1 MLGPGGATSM
11 QRLPFATQK
20 LPSRAVFSVKGE
32 GAKDFLQN
40 LVTADIEDLEPGQAL
55 YSALLQPQGKI
66 LFDFFILAEDG
77 RYAIDCSRA
86 QKADLLKR
94 LTFYKLRAKVTLED
108 SDEEVGVAAVKPAFG
123 LSFTDPRAAQLG
135 ARIIAEL
142 GSLPE
147 ADDEAY
153 RGGRIRLGLADS
165 DEDIGSGELFPHEAN
180 LDQLG
185 AVSFKKGCF
194 IGQEV
199 VSRMEHRGTARSRI
213 MPIHTPKSAPP
224 KGTQITAGNK
234 AIGSVLSSTNGDALA
249 LIRLDRLKD
258 AVEAQ
263 EALLTE
269 AGPVHVRKPGW
280 ARFDVALPKDEE

>member
-1 MLGPGGATSM
+1 M

-20 LPSRAVFSVKGE
+20 LPSRAVISVAGE
-32 GAKDFLQN
+32 GAREFLQN
-40 LVTADIEDLEPGQAL
+40 LVTADIEVLEPGEAT

-66 LFDFFILAEDG
+66 LFDFFILADNG
-77 RYAIDCSRA
+77 RYAIDCSAA

-94 LTFYKLRAKVTLED
+94 LTFYKLRAKVSLSD
-108 SDEEVGVAAVKPAFG
+108 SDEEVGVAPAKPANG
-123 LSFTDPRAAQLG
+123 LSYTDPRTAQLG
-135 ARIIAEL
+135 ARLIAGK
-142 GSLPE
+142 GSLSE
-147 ADDEAY
+147 VDQEAY
-153 RGGRIRLGLADS
+153 RGGRIRLGIADS

-199 VSRMEHRGTARSRI
+199 VSRMEHRGTARNRI
-213 MPIHTPKSAPP
+213 VPIYAAQGPVAKGSAIVAGG
-224 KGTQITAGNK
+224 KTIGT
-234 AIGSVLSSTNGDALA
+234 VLSSSDKDALA

-263 EALLTE
+263 EGLLTE
-269 AGPVHVRKPGW
+269 AGPIHVRKPGW
-280 ARFDVALPKDEE
+280 ARFDVALPKDDE